1 MIIALVS
8 TVFYFIYVA
17 LQIKNW
23 LNAIL
28 SISVLGL
35 ILLCWLEPKSSQS
48 LVSIKETSPRIY
60 ILSDQSA
67 SMNHTNLLQE
77 KKYKISNKQNLF
89 LRKKIKEEFPLT
101 KIEDFK
107 FSDKLIKSEMSDKIP
122 NGRSSSILASLGK
135 LIQKSEEPNENT
147 NENWVFLL
155 SDGETTEN
163 IESDLQK
170 LNILKE
176 NKFQIF
182 PIPPTGNYIPS
193 LTVSLADLV
202 TPNLIK
208 INEDFEI
215 SFNIRSRV
223 FSNQKI
229 KLITTQNDQQ
239 IDNEEIILKR
249 SGIYHHKTKLQIKK
263 SGFHEYTI
271 HLLPD
276 DPRLNRKSISFTV
289 SAIEKQPLGDT
300 EEWIS
305 MNPRIISPGESVAV
319 FTNLNKD
326 THSLKVKLPF
336 RAEYT
341 ILPKK
346 QKSLLQIPLLNEGVY
361 HFAVFKDN
369 KIVIKQSANVIPY
382 SVEKEFSGINKNFL
396 KTIASYTKGKVLET
410 DKDLLDLFENFE
422 LKYKT
427 KNKEY
432 ILPMFIKEGYLIL
445 IIFLMIMIWIND
457 KKGGVKQK

>member
-1 MIIALVS
+1 
-8 TVFYFIYVA
+8 
-17 LQIKNW
+17 
-23 LNAIL
+23 
-28 SISVLGL
+28 
-35 ILLCWLEPKSSQS
+35 
-48 LVSIKETSPRIY
+48 
-60 ILSDQSA
+60 
-67 SMNHTNLLQE
+67 MNHTNLLQE

-101 KIEDFK
+101 KIGNFK

-135 LIQKSEEPNENT
+135 LIHKSEERNENT

-163 IESDLQK
+163 IDSDLQK

-193 LTVSLADLV
+193 LTVSLTDLM

-249 SGIYHHKTKLQIKK
+249 SGIYNHKTKLQIEK

-271 HLLPD
+271 HLLPY

-289 SAIEKQPLGDT
+289 SAFEKQPLEDID
-300 EEWIS
+300 EWLS
-305 MNPRIISPGESVAV
+305 VNPRIISPGESVTV
-319 FTNLNKD
+319 FTNLISL
-326 THSLKVKLPF
+326 THSNTKLCL
-336 RAEYT
+336 RGD
-341 ILPKK
+341 I
-346 QKSLLQIPLLNEGVY
+346 S
-361 HFAVFKDN
+361 
-369 KIVIKQSANVIPY
+369 
-382 SVEKEFSGINKNFL
+382 
-396 KTIASYTKGKVLET
+396 
-410 DKDLLDLFENFE
+410 FER
-422 LKYKT
+422 
-427 KNKEY
+427 
-432 ILPMFIKEGYLIL
+432 
-445 IIFLMIMIWIND
+445 
-457 KKGGVKQK
+457 